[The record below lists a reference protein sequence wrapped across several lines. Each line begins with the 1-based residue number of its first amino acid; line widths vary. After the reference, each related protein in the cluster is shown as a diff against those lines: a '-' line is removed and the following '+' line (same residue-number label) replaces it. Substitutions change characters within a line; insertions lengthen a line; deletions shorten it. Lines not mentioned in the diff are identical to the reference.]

1 MPRTEVVE
9 RVVEISD
16 NVTIEIANR
25 KSKVAGHKGTLPY
38 SIPKGGFK
46 YGNHPAVDRDSCW
59 PPEVGFC
66 STVESQPRSGCGCGA
81 QSILPALHFWFRAF
95 GIDTVTWVLVVVPI
109 GLGPECI
116 ARSTCP
122 PINTRAPESYV

>member
-25 KSKVAGHKGTLPY
+25 KSKVAGPKGTLPY

-59 PPEVGFC
+59 PPELGFC
-66 STVESQPRSGCGCGA
+66 STVNRSLDQGVGVVLRALSQLY
-81 QSILPALHFWFRAF
+81 ILGSEPLEL
-95 GIDTVTWVLVVVPI
+95 TL
-109 GLGPECI
+109 
-116 ARSTCP
+116 
-122 PINTRAPESYV
+122 